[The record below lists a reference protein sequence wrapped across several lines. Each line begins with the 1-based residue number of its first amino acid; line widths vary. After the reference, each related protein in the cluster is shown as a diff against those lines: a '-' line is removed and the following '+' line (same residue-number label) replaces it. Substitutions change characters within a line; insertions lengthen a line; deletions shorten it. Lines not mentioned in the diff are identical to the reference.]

1 LEDDAATPEEATKVL
16 LNVVNPLVFLMERLI
31 RDSPLEPGHTGAGVL
46 PEPADGAAAA
56 KK

>member
-1 LEDDAATPEEATKVL
+1 MNLNKVL